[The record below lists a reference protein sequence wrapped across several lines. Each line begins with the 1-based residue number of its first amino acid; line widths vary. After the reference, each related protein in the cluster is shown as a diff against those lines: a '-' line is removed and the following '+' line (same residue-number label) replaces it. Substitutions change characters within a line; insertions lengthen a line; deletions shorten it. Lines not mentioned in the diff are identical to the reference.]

1 MADVQ
6 SHEHCFK
13 SLTITG
19 QNLLTDMETKQCKE
33 SSGFATGLSDV
44 KAVWAEITVR
54 LSTSHDQLQME
65 CQELN
70 AYLEKLGDFSERLN
84 GVYAEFYDELCTAI
98 PPNASQET
106 INRQKQILEVYTC
119 TCSIHHTYMYTC

>member
-1 MADVQ
+1 MVDVK
-6 SHEHCFK
+6 SHEKCFK
-13 SLTITG
+13 SLTVTG
-19 QNLLTDMETKQCKE
+19 QNLLTDMESKQCEE
-33 SSGFATGLSDV
+33 SGGFATGLSDME
-44 KAVWAEITVR
+44 AVWAEITTR
-54 LSTSHDQLQME
+54 LSTTCDQLQIE

-119 TCSIHHTYMYTC
+119 SIRL